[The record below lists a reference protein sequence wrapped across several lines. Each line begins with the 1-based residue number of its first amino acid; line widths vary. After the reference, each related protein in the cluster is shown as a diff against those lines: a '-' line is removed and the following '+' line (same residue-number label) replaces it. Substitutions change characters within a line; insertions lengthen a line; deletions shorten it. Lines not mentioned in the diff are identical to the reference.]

1 MRLTTFTDYN
11 LRVLMYLALDPDR
24 IASVPEIAAAYGIS
38 EHHLTK
44 VVHHLG
50 RAGFVQPIRGKGG
63 GVRLAR
69 EAAAIGLGE
78 VVRAAEGETALVE
91 CMTAE
96 GGDCRI
102 AAGCA
107 LARILDEAARAM
119 HAALDRY
126 TLADLVGRPRPL
138 RRLLGIAA

>member
-11 LRVLMYLALDPDR
+11 LRVLMYLALDADR

-50 RAGFVQPIRGKGG
+50 RTGFVLPIRGKGG

-69 EAAAIGLGE
+69 EAAAIGLGD
-78 VVRAAEGETALVE
+78 VVRAAEGESALVE
-91 CMTAE
+91 CMTPE

-107 LARILDEAARAM
+107 LARILAEAAQAM
-119 HAALDRY
+119 RAALDRY
-126 TLADLVGRPRPL
+126 TLADLIGRPRPL